1 MIIRTHVQNYLLE
14 TQAKIFTDELIW
26 SLEFALKQQKPGKVG
41 GVLMKQKLGF
51 ELILVNVEE
60 WTYEVLPAT
69 GYA

>member
-1 MIIRTHVQNYLLE
+1 MIIRTHVQNYPLE
-14 TQAKIFTDELIW
+14 THAKIFTDELIW
-26 SLEFALKQQKPGKVG
+26 SLEFAFKQQKPGKVG

-60 WTYEVLPAT
+60 WTYEVFPVT